1 MSTQK
6 DMRMTTEILRTMLY
20 EKSLGQSNRYLTERI
35 CYCVFEGSGGKRR
48 SIEEEFPVYVMWMDV
63 FVRSYKAYVAEHR

>member
-48 SIEEEFPVYVMWMDV
+48 SIEEEFPVCYVDGRIRS
-63 FVRSYKAYVAEHR
+63 FVQGVRRGA